1 MTECMGQE
9 MATDKPQVTVYIP
22 KELYPALVEEAERE
36 ERALSPMI
44 AILVR
49 EALAERQRKRQ
60 QASE

>member
-1 MTECMGQE
+1 

-22 KELYPALVEEAERE
+22 KELYPALVEKAERE

-49 EALAERQRKRQ
+49 EALAERQRQRQ
-60 QASE
+60 NQ